1 MRRHLVGALATV
13 VATLALSAC
22 GGSAHS
28 TCCDATGMA
37 GQSVSLML
45 DFTPNAIHVG
55 IYDALAH
62 HFDTRNGIHLH
73 VEIPGASTDAI
84 SELEAGHVDFAI
96 LDIHDLAIA
105 REKHA
110 PIVGIM
116 PIVQEPL
123 AAVIAAPSIS
133 SPRQLLGRT
142 VGVTGD
148 PSDLAVLDSIVKGSG
163 GNPTA
168 VRKIN
173 IGYDAVADLLAGRVS
188 AAT

>member
-62 HFDTRNGIHLH
+62 HFDAVGRQVEATRSRCGQR
-73 VEIPGASTDAI
+73 
-84 SELEAGHVDFAI
+84 
-96 LDIHDLAIA
+96 LA
-105 REKHA
+105 
-110 PIVGIM
+110 
-116 PIVQEPL
+116 L
-123 AAVIAAPSIS
+123 W
-133 SPRQLLGRT
+133 
-142 VGVTGD
+142 
-148 PSDLAVLDSIVKGSG
+148 
-163 GNPTA
+163 
-168 VRKIN
+168 
-173 IGYDAVADLLAGRVS
+173 
-188 AAT
+188 